1 MNKQKFGQEVLL
13 AIYKN
18 CGFGKDVDTV
28 ANLVAQHLDITF
40 EKAKN
45 AIYTLKSK
53 KGLFIDNNIVKANDA
68 VTRKLKNLKLL
79 STKENKTNINFISN
93 QKTTYKNGDLVLG
106 KIIKDKQGFY
116 IVEPYKD
123 TANHFI
129 IYQTKDIQD
138 NLNKT
143 CLIRI
148 DDIKKQIVSIV
159 NVFGFSNDPISENVA
174 IATKYGFSTE
184 FPNEVINEANQVP
197 QFVTE
202 EQKQGRVDYQ
212 NLDFV
217 TIDPIG
223 CKDKDDAIF
232 DAMTDKGLRCYV
244 AIADVSA
251 IVEDGS
257 KLDKEAYKRGNSA
270 YLGGGVYPMFPPV
283 LSNGICSLDENKPR
297 LAVVASAIVN
307 NDGSFSDEKIELA
320 VIDVKKSYS
329 YAEAEKTHLCQDGED
344 IKNATTKRQLD
355 LLYKNTKILENRYKN
370 ILRID
375 SHEPEYKFSEDRTNV
390 EDIKI
395 SNEEYSHLVVE
406 TRMILANEI
415 VAKFFK
421 DKKIVGVFRTHK
433 KSEDEKFEH
442 LKKTLS
448 NFNIDYDLEN
458 TPESFYNLLE
468 LVKSNPSRDYLMV
481 EISRALSKAKYLATY
496 KETSHFGLSIDNNG
510 GYIHFTSPIRRYAD
524 FKTHQLIKQV
534 LAYGNILDGN
544 KQQLESICEHL
555 NDQEKKADMA
565 ESESDK
571 YLACLWAKKHM
582 KEKQLGYI
590 FSIKNGCVTILHK
603 NGTVKV
609 LMLLSE
615 LPNAQNKPYKESK
628 DKMSVSNGET
638 KFSLGDK
645 IDFYFGNIDLES
657 RLIMGVV
664 DKEKINEENN
674 NLEK

>member
-18 CGFGKDVDTV
+18 GGFGKNVDDVAEIV
-28 ANLVAQHLDITF
+28 ANRLDISF
-40 EKAKN
+40 DKARN
-45 AIYTLKSK
+45 AIFTLKSK
-53 KGLFIDNNIVKANDA
+53 KGIYISNDIVQENKAVTEKLKKLNLLATKLNTVNNISL
-68 VTRKLKNLKLL
+68 TP
-79 STKENKTNINFISN
+79 KTA
-93 QKTTYKNGDLVLG
+93 YKDGDLVLG
-106 KIIKDKQGFY
+106 KIVKDKQGFY
-116 IVEPYKD
+116 VVEPYKD
-123 TANHFI
+123 KINKFI
-129 IYQTKDIQD
+129 IAQTNGIEDS
-138 NLNKT
+138 LNKT

-148 DDIKKQIVSIV
+148 DDIKKQIVSVV
-159 NVFGFSNDPISENVA
+159 NVFGFSNDPISENIA
-174 IATKYGFSTE
+174 IASKYGFSTE
-184 FPNEVINEANQVP
+184 FPKEVIDEANRVSQV
-197 QFVTE
+197 VTE

-217 TIDPIG
+217 TIDPVG

-232 DAMTDKGLRCYV
+232 DVMTDKGLRCYV

-251 IVEDGS
+251 VVDNGS
-257 KLDKEAYKRGNSA
+257 NLDKEAFRRGNSA

-283 LSNGICSLDENKPR
+283 LSNGICSLDENNPR

-307 NDGSFSDEKIELA
+307 SDGSFSDEKIELA
-320 VIDVKKSYS
+320 VINVKKSYS

-344 IKNATTKRQLD
+344 VKNATTKQQLD
-355 LLYKNTKILENRYKN
+355 LLYKNTLILQKRYKN
-370 ILRID
+370 ILKID
-375 SHEPEYKFSEDRTNV
+375 SHEPEYRFSEDRTSV
-390 EDIKI
+390 EDIKL

-421 DKKIVGVFRTHK
+421 DRGIVGVFRTHK
-433 KSEDEKFEH
+433 KSEDEKFET
-442 LKKTLS
+442 LKNSLH
-448 NFNIDYDLEN
+448 NFGIEYNLEN

-468 LVKSNPSRDYLMV
+468 LVKLNPSRDLLMV
-481 EISRALSKAKYLATY
+481 EIARSLSKAKYMATNN
-496 KETSHFGLSIDNNG
+496 ETAHFGLSINNSG

-524 FKTHQLIKQV
+524 FKTHQLLKQI
-534 LAYGNILDGN
+534 LEYGNVLQEN
-544 KQQLESICEHL
+544 KQQLASICEHL
-555 NDQEKKADMA
+555 NDQEKKSDMA

-571 YLACLWAKKHM
+571 YLACLWAKKHIG
-582 KEKQLGYI
+582 EKQSGFI

-609 LMLLSE
+609 LMLLFE

-628 DKMSVSNGET
+628 DKMSVFNGET
-638 KFSLGDK
+638 KYSIGDK

-664 DKEKINEENN
+664 DKEKTNEENN

>member
-18 CGFGKDVDTV
+18 GGFGKDIDSV
-28 ANLVAQHLDITF
+28 ANLVAKNLDITF
-40 EKAKN
+40 DKAKN

-53 KGLFIDNNIVKANDA
+53 KGLFINNEIVQENIA
-68 VTRKLKNLKLL
+68 VTNKLKRLNLI
-79 STKENKTNINFISN
+79 STKQTKTVTNLGHNR
-93 QKTTYKNGDLVLG
+93 KPTYKNGDLVLG
-106 KIIKDKQGFY
+106 KIVKDKQGFY
-116 IVEPYKD
+116 VVEPYKD
-123 TANHFI
+123 TTNRFI

-138 NLNKT
+138 SVNKT

-148 DDIKKQIVSIV
+148 DDIKKQIVSV
-159 NVFGFSNDPISENVA
+159 MNVFGFLNDPISENVA
-174 IATKYGFSTE
+174 IATKYGFSTD
-184 FPNEVINEANQVP
+184 FPKEVINEANQVP

-217 TIDPIG
+217 TIDPVG

-232 DAMTDKGLRCYV
+232 DVMTDKGLRCYV

-251 IVEDGS
+251 VVESGS
-257 KLDKEAYKRGNSA
+257 ELDREAYKRGNSA

-307 NDGSFSDEKIELA
+307 SNGSFFDEKIELA

-344 IKNATTKRQLD
+344 IKNARTKKQLD
-355 LLYKNTKILENRYKN
+355 LLYKNTKLLEKRYKN

-375 SHEPEYKFSEDRTNV
+375 SHEPEYKFSEDRTSV
-390 EDIKI
+390 EDIKL

-421 DKKIVGVFRTHK
+421 ERKIVGVFRTHK
-433 KSEDEKFEH
+433 KSEDEKFEN
-442 LKKTLS
+442 LKKNLS
-448 NFNIDYDLEN
+448 NFGIDYDLEN

-468 LVKSNPSRDYLMV
+468 LVKLNPSRDYLMV

-496 KETSHFGLSIDNNG
+496 KDTSHFGLSISDNG

-534 LAYGNILDGN
+534 LEYGNVFENN
-544 KQQLESICEHL
+544 KQQLENVCEHL

-565 ESESDK
+565 ERESDK
-571 YLACLWAKKHM
+571 YLACLWAKKHID
-582 KEKQLGYI
+582 EKQSGYI
-590 FSIKNGCVTILHK
+590 FSIKNGCVTIIHK

-609 LMLLSE
+609 LMPMCD
-615 LPNAQNKPYKESK
+615 LPNAQNKPYRESK
-628 DKMSVSNGET
+628 DKMSISNGET
-638 KFSLGDK
+638 KYCLGDK
-645 IDFYFGNIDLES
+645 IDFYFSNIDLES
-657 RLIMGVV
+657 RLILVKT
-664 DKEKINEENN
+664 DKEKINIKNEDI
-674 NLEK
+674 EK